1 MPYPSALGMTTML
14 DLKNNKQ
21 RGQLCTLV
29 VRREKRN
36 KKHKQSIIDDNP
48 TIIYLHAPH
57 HVKEGTT
64 VHPVKR
70 RMTRFSYREA
80 SYTPP

>member
-1 MPYPSALGMTTML
+1 VDLTTML

-21 RGQLCTLV
+21 REQLCTLV
-29 VRREKRN
+29 VMREKN
-36 KKHKQSIIDDNP
+36 KKHKQSIIGDNP

-57 HVKEGTT
+57 HMKEGTT
-64 VHPVKR
+64 AHPVKCQ
-70 RMTRFSYREA
+70 MTRFSYWKA